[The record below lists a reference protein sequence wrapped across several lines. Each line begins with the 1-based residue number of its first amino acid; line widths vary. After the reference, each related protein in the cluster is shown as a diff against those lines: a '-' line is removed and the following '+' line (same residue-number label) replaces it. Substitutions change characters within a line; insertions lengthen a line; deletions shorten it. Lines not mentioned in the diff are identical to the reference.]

1 MVNRYHLHS
10 TKKGFF
16 YLSFIMDLFSREI
29 VSWELAPTLE
39 TKYVVN
45 AVKKAIVTSGADSKE
60 IHTNR
65 GV

>member
-1 MVNRYHLHS
+1 
-10 TKKGFF
+10 
-16 YLSFIMDLFSREI
+16 MDLFSREI